1 MNHRTKF
8 TRGFCWYRGKG
19 KLSREYIESLIPDVA
34 LNKLTSHDL
43 MLIMQAFEKAYYDGK
58 NSPKD

>member
-1 MNHRTKF
+1 MLFILQRFFHR
-8 TRGFCWYRGKG
+8 
-19 KLSREYIESLIPDVA
+19 LDVA